1 MEEKKNKSFI
11 QGAAILAAAVVVCKA
26 LGAVYKIPLYN
37 WLGSAGT
44 TTFTVTYNVYSLLL
58 TISTAGIP
66 IALSRLV
73 SAAIAR
79 GRTKQVAR
87 YYKVA
92 MPAFI
97 VIGVVCMLIMLI
109 FAKQFAKFMGVAE
122 IEPGIRV
129 LAPAVFFSCVVAIY
143 RGYTQGFEDM
153 MPTAV
158 SQVIEVVFKILVGL
172 TVVFIFMKR
181 GYGVATLSAGAITG
195 AVVGMGLTIPA
206 MIWCKKKTD
215 NRLRLMPCEDEYM
228 DSPSDTLK
236 ELMKVSIPITASIL
250 ILNVVLLINTKVIIA
265 RLQTGSGFSYDEALD
280 LEGVRSMAM
289 TFFNLP
295 NAFIVPVTTSV
306 VPAISA
312 ALAVN
317 KHKNARNVMESA
329 LKLNN
334 LFAMPAGF
342 GMAVLANPIFNG
354 FFWGNNQLGVKM
366 LFVLGFASY
375 FICLQLITTAILQ
388 ASGFE
393 RLSLYTLPAGCI
405 LQVVIVYILVGIP
418 KIGIMGATI
427 GTTSCYVIISA
438 INMFIMKRRLEC
450 PPRYIRTFL
459 KPMICTVIMGAAA
472 WAVYGLSTKLLSGM
486 AATRIGTLVLLVVA
500 VIIAVV
506 IYAVL
511 VIVTGA
517 ISRSDL
523 QFIPKGEKIADLL
536 KIK

>member
-11 QGAAILAAAVVVCKA
+11 QGAAILAAAVVLCKA

-66 IALSRLV
+66 IALSRLI

-87 YYKVA
+87 YYNVA
-92 MPAFI
+92 MPTFI
-97 VIGVVCMLIMLI
+97 IIGLICMAVMFI
-109 FAKQFAKFMGVAE
+109 FAKQFANFMGVAE
-122 IEPGIRV
+122 IEQGVRV
-129 LAPAVFFSCVVAIY
+129 LAPAVFFSCIVSIF

-153 MPTAV
+153 VPTAV
-158 SQVIEVVFKILVGL
+158 SQVIEVIFKIIVGL
-172 TVVFIFMKR
+172 TVVYIFMKS
-181 GYGVATLSAGAITG
+181 GLGVAARSSGAITG
-195 AVVGMGLTIPA
+195 AVVGMGLTLPA
-206 MIWCKKKTD
+206 MVYFKRKTD
-215 NRLRLMPCEDEYM
+215 DKLRLIACEDDYL
-228 DSPSDTLK
+228 DSYSGTLK

-250 ILNVVLLINTKVIIA
+250 ILNIVLLINTKVIIA
-265 RLQTGSGFSYDEALD
+265 RLQTGSGFSYDEAMD

-317 KHKNARNVMESA
+317 RYKNARSVMESA

-342 GMAVLANPIFNG
+342 GMAVLAGPIFNG

-375 FICLQLITTAILQ
+375 FICLQLITTSMLQ

-405 LQVVIVYILVGIP
+405 IQVIIVYILVGIP

-438 INMFIMKRRLEC
+438 INMYIMKRRLEC

-459 KPMICTVIMGAAA
+459 KPLICTLVMGGAA
-472 WAVYGLSTKLLSGM
+472 WGVYTVAAKVTGL
-486 AATRIGTLVLLVVA
+486 AETRIGTLALLVATVIVA
-500 VIIAVV
+500 VVV
-506 IYAVL
+506 YAVL
-511 VIVTGA
+511 VIFTGA
-517 ISRSDL
+517 ISRADL
-523 QFIPKGEKIADLL
+523 QFIPKGDKIAKLL